1 MIISRAEKNTLNDV
15 AMTEEEYNAQ
25 LDLYEELLTS
35 VLAKGPY
42 TGEYSTTELEDII
55 PDLPDNILSY
65 DEAWEVTA

>member
-1 MIISRAEKNTLNDV
+1 
-15 AMTEEEYNAQ
+15 MTEEEYNAQ

>member
-1 MIISRAEKNTLNDV
+1 
-15 AMTEEEYNAQ
+15 MTEEEYNAQ

-42 TGEYSTTELEDII
+42 TGEYSTTELEGII